1 MNTRDKASI
10 APAWTLAG
18 AAAVLATTIGVCA
31 ENTQAIQA
39 PPSATATATK
49 QAQDEKAF
57 ATLGEQTTDK
67 ICVICHPWE
76 NIISTRRTVREWNDM
91 VINMAQRGAPGTEQQ
106 FTIVKK
112 FLSRYYGVV
121 NVNAAAADEIA
132 AVLGLSAKD
141 AAAIVEYRRAHGKF
155 ADAAALARV
164 EGIDKAK
171 ISEQPEALRFD

>member
-1 MNTRDKASI
+1 MNTRPGASI
-10 APAWTLAG
+10 PPGWTLAA
-18 AAAVLATTIGVCA
+18 AAAVLAGTIGVRA
-31 ENTQAIQA
+31 ENTPSIQA
-39 PPSATATATK
+39 PPAATAAK

-91 VINMAQRGAPGTEQQ
+91 VINMAQRGAPGTEEQ
-106 FTIVKK
+106 FTIVKR

-121 NVNAAAADEIA
+121 NVNAGAADEIA

-141 AAAIVEYRRAHGKF
+141 AAAIVEYRRTHGKF
-155 ADAAALARV
+155 ADVAALAKV

-171 ISEQPEALRFD
+171 INGQPEALRFD